1 MTDNNAK
8 QIETL
13 VRAIVRTEASGAQ
26 KGNQAE
32 PAALVRKDA
41 VPSSIVKAKDKIQP
55 TKLEEGGGIK
65 SPLTQLGAFEVYEP
79 ALHTD
84 STGILTFV
92 YMPLKTATFKTADVI
107 PKEVKFIFTDVP
119 RAP

>member
-13 VRAIVRTEASGAQ
+13 VRAIVRTEVSGAQ
-26 KGNQAE
+26 QGNQAE

-65 SPLTQLGAFEVYEP
+65 SPLTQSQPSELYAD
-79 ALHTD
+79 ALLVD
-84 STGILTFV
+84 SSGILTFV
-92 YMPLKTATFKTADVI
+92 YQPRKSDTFTTADG
-107 PKEVKFIFTDVP
+107 KEVKMNYMDITRP
-119 RAP
+119 AP